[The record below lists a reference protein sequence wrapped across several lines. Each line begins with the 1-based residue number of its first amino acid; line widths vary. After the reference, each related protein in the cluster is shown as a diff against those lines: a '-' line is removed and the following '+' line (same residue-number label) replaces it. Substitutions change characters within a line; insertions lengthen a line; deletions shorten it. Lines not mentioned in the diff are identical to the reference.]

1 MSQPRRVAQL
11 FPRQATSRCAGLFLT
26 GMFLFSASPSAG
38 GRTTCAADLP
48 CPASGFSASATAS
61 DDERALEL
69 GLGIERELRAGETHS
84 YVFRIDGGQYAR
96 LVVDQQGID
105 VVVKVLD
112 GENRLVVEADRPN
125 GMRGREAVSLIAS
138 VGSVYHVLVKAP
150 SKGLPGR
157 YEILLKE
164 VRAATVDDSRRL
176 LAERAVFEGES
187 LRSDGAANSV
197 QQAVGKFEQAL
208 QEWAALGE
216 RYEQAVTLYGL
227 AWSFYAQG
235 EFQKAAHSFEGA
247 LQLMMELDDVFGQA
261 INNIGLG
268 FAHINL
274 GENEGA
280 LSHFSRAQKLH
291 IRLDYKRGQAIA
303 LYGIGWVHALMGHD
317 DRALET
323 FLKLLPLRRAT
334 GDRPGEARTLSSI
347 GDMYRR
353 LGNYQKALGY
363 LEDSLQILR
372 ELNDHYAEANTLS
385 SMGWTYNSLAQYE
398 RALTILKEALNLRR
412 EVGDRAGEATTLY
425 GIARTLNSQ
434 GDLQSA
440 RERIETALDIIES
453 LRASGTSQELRTDYF
468 ALLADYYEFYVN
480 VLMRLHGR
488 DQRAGYDARALQAS
502 ERARCRTLLDLLRE
516 AQEGIH
522 QGVDPVLLERTRTK
536 RRELDLAAVGYR
548 DLLTAGNPMRAPS
561 PEDAQSLT
569 RQRGVVED
577 LTRQYQELESQML
590 AASPKYADQTQPQI
604 PNAGELQRQLDDDTL
619 LLEYSLGRERSYVWA
634 VTRGSIRSYELPGRA
649 QIEKATQQVGRLV
662 VARTTRGHAETHGQ
676 WQARIKRADSE
687 YWKAAAALSRMLLAP
702 LASQPA
708 AKRLVIVPQG
718 ALQSVPFEA
727 LPIPSGTS
735 LANPSGAATT
745 RLSVDKGRPRPLIL
759 DYETV
764 ILPSASALACLRR
777 QWPDRKSP
785 ARTVAILAD
794 PVFSA
799 TDERVTAHPK
809 ANNPEAHRTAANLD
823 SGIGRGSNRQQ
834 SDPVAWTTQPQR
846 DSISP
851 PVLRRLF
858 DSGSEA
864 RAIMSL
870 VRAGDGLAA
879 LDFDANHALA
889 ISGELSNYR
898 IVHFATHALTDNVH
912 PELSAIA
919 LSTVNKKGETQEGF
933 LRANEIFNLKLA
945 ADLVVLSAC
954 RTGTGKEVAGEGLIG
969 LTRPFMY
976 AGAPRVIVSLWPLD
990 DRATAELMLRFYKQL
1005 LGPRKP
1011 SPAAALRQAQIEMW
1025 NDARWRSPYYWGAFM
1040 LQGEWR

>member
-1 MSQPRRVAQL
+1 MSQPRPVAQL
-11 FPRQATSRCAGLFLT
+11 CPRQATSRCAGLFLT
-26 GMFLFSASPSAG
+26 AMFLFSASPSG
-38 GRTTCAADLP
+38 GGGTTCAADLP
-48 CPASGFSASATAS
+48 GPAPRSSASAIAS
-61 DDERALEL
+61 EDERALEL

-84 YVFRIDGGQYAR
+84 YLFRIDGGQYAR
-96 LVVDQQGID
+96 LVIEQHGID

-112 GENRLVVEADRPN
+112 GENRLVVDADRPN

-138 VGSVYHVLVKAP
+138 VSTVYHVLVKAP
-150 SKGLPGR
+150 SKAPPGR

-164 VRAATVDDSRRL
+164 VRAATVDDSRRV

-187 LRSDGAANSV
+187 LRLEGSANSV

-208 QEWAALGE
+208 HEWAALGE
-216 RYEQAVTLYGL
+216 RYEEAVTLYGL

-247 LQLMMELDDVFGQA
+247 LQLMTEMKDVFGQA
-261 INNIGLG
+261 INDIGLG

-280 LSHFSRAQKLH
+280 LSHFSRALKVH

-334 GDRPGEARTLSSI
+334 GDRPGEARTISSI

-385 SMGWTYNSLAQYE
+385 SIGWTYNSLAQYE
-398 RALTILKEALNLRR
+398 RALAIFKDALNLRR

-425 GIARTLNSQ
+425 GIARTLDSQ
-434 GDLQSA
+434 GDLLSA

-468 ALLADYYEFYVN
+468 ALVADYYEFYVSL
-480 VLMRLHGR
+480 LMRLHGR

-548 DLLTAGNPMRAPS
+548 DLTAGNPLRAPS
-561 PEDAQSLT
+561 PQDAERLT

-577 LTRQYQELESQML
+577 LTHQYQELESQML

-649 QIEKATQQVGRLV
+649 QIEMATQQVVRLV
-662 VARTTRGHAETHGQ
+662 VARARRGRAETHGK
-676 WQARIKRADSE
+676 WQARTKRADSE

-718 ALQSVPFEA
+718 ALQSVAFEA
-727 LPIPSGTS
+727 LPIPAGTS
-735 LANPSGAATT
+735 IANPSGGATS
-745 RLSVDKGRPRPLIL
+745 RLSADKRRPRPLIL
-759 DYETV
+759 DYEVV

-794 PVFSA
+794 PVFSV
-799 TDERVTAHPK
+799 TDERVTTHPK
-809 ANNPEAHRTAANLD
+809 ANNPDADRAAPNLD
-823 SGIGRGSNRQQ
+823 SGIGRGSNGRQ

-846 DSISP
+846 DNPSP

-870 VRAGDGLAA
+870 VRDGDGLAA

-889 ISGELSNYR
+889 TSGELSNYR
-898 IVHFATHALTDNVH
+898 IVHFATHALIDNVH

-919 LSTVNKKGETQEGF
+919 LSTVNKNGEAQEGF

-976 AGAPRVIVSLWPLD
+976 AGAPRIIVSLWPLE
-990 DRATAELMLRFYKQL
+990 DRATAELMVRFYKQL